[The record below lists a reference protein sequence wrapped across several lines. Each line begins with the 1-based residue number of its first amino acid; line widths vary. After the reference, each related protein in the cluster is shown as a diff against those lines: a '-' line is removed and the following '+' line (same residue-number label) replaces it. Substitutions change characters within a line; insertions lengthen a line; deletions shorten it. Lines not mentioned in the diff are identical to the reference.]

1 MLSMEIVELSRLQ
14 FALTAMYHFIFVPL
28 TLGMAFLLAIMET
41 VYVSTG
47 KQIWKDMT
55 KFWGKLFAVNF
66 ALGVATGLTME
77 FQFGTNWSTYSS
89 YVGDIFGAPL
99 AIEGLMAFFLESTM
113 IGLFF
118 FGWDRMSKRK
128 HLMVTYLVA
137 FGSNLSA
144 LWILVAN
151 GWMQFPGVEGLL
163 HEIQNPNPEITKY
176 VISAFNYDT
185 GRMEMDLAGFWNLVL
200 SPLAQ
205 VKFVH
210 TVSAGYVTG
219 SVFVAAIS
227 SYYLL
232 KKRDVGFAQR
242 SFSVASIFGLIM
254 TVNLIYIGDMA
265 GVEMRTAQPVKLASI
280 EAEWHTQPAPASFNL
295 IAFPSQEEEKN
306 DFAIEIPYVLGLLT
320 THSLD
325 TEVKGLTE
333 LKADN
338 QIRIEKG
345 VVALIAYEKLQEY
358 EKQIKEK
365 GSDDFKV
372 SMLPQFRAD
381 YHYTAREL
389 DTLKADYKKQ
399 LASYQADYDANKL
412 YLGYGLLAKLYLG
425 YDNLTFATAT
435 PEQLNAAIL
444 KASDYTIPAVA
455 PLFWSFRI
463 MVGIGFL
470 LLLIFAIGTWMTLK
484 NRIGQTR
491 WFHRIVLLA
500 LPLPWIA
507 CECGWFVNEYG
518 RQPWA
523 IEGVLPTGIAH
534 SALSVGDLIFSIGL
548 IVILYTLFLVVE
560 MFLMFRYGRQG
571 PSSLGTGRYHF
582 ETIDKSD
589 KIEGVIK

>member
-1 MLSMEIVELSRLQ
+1 MKKSCKIKDDHLLIVVSFIHLFGVYMPSMEIVELSRLQ

-28 TLGMAFLLAIMET
+28 TLGLAFLLAIMET

-118 FGWDRMSKRK
+118 FGWDRMSKGK

-151 GWMQFPGVEGLL
+151 GWMQFPGMEGLL
-163 HEIQNPNPEITKY
+163 HEIQNPNPELTKY

-185 GRMEMDLAGFWNLVL
+185 GRMEMDLAGFWNLIL
-200 SPLAQ
+200 SPIAQ
-205 VKFVH
+205 AKFVH

-219 SVFVAAIS
+219 SVFVAAVS

-232 KKRDVGFAQR
+232 KKRDIGFAKR

-254 TVNLIYIGDMA
+254 TINLIYIGDHA
-265 GVEMRTAQPVKLASI
+265 GVEMRTVQPVKLASI
-280 EAEWHTQPAPASFNL
+280 EAEWETSPAPAAFNL
-295 IAFPSQEEEKN
+295 IAFPSQEKEHN
-306 DFAIEIPYVLGLLT
+306 DFAIQIPAILGVLT
-320 THSLD
+320 THSFD
-325 TEVKGLTE
+325 TEVKGLKE

-338 QIRIEKG
+338 KIRIEKG
-345 VVALIAYEKLQEY
+345 VVALSAYEILQTY
-358 EKQIKEK
+358 EKTK
-365 GSDDFKV
+365 SDESF
-372 SMLPQFRAD
+372 
-381 YHYTAREL
+381 YTSDEL
-389 DTLKADYKKQ
+389 AQLKADYE
-399 LASYQADYDANKL
+399 ANKV

-425 YDNLTFATAT
+425 YDGLTLSNAT
-435 PEQLNAAIL
+435 PAQLNSAIL
-444 KASDYTIPAVA
+444 KATDYTIPAVA

-470 LLLIFAIGTWMTLK
+470 LLILFATATWMTLK
-484 NRIGQTR
+484 NTVGQKR
-491 WFHRIVLLA
+491 WFHRIVLFA

-523 IEGVLPTGIAH
+523 IEGILPTGIAH
-534 SALSVGDLIFSIGL
+534 SALTVGDLIFSIVL
-548 IVILYTLFLVVE
+548 ICLLYTAFLVVE

-582 ETIDKSD
+582 EITNESD
-589 KIEGVIK
+589 KNEGVIK